1 MVSNTLQVTVLMAA
15 GAQRNRRTA
24 GDFLFLTTVGNHCLM
39 PLIFTAAEYPIKV
52 LHPGSHVPTNDH
64 CTTD

>member
-1 MVSNTLQVTVLMAA
+1 MAA

-24 GDFLFLTTVGNHCLM
+24 GDFLFLSTVGNHCLM